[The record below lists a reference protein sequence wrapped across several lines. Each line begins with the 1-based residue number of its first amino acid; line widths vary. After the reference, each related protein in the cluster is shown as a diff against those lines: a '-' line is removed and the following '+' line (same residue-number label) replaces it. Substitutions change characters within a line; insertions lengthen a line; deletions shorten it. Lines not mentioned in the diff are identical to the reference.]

1 MEELTGVSRAEYD
14 LLRKIKQK
22 PKQHKARPGK
32 DEQMLLAFS
41 TGDRDHGVLTC
52 DSYAKAVA
60 KTNALRVSA
69 QRVGVA
75 VRIEQRK
82 EKILISKI

>member
-1 MEELTGVSRAEYD
+1 MAELMGINRNEYD
-14 LLRKIKQK
+14 TLKKIRQK
-22 PKQHKARPGK
+22 PGTRRGRLGK
-32 DEQMLLAFS
+32 NEQMLLAF
-41 TGDRDHGVLTC
+41 TAGDKEHGVLTC
-52 DSYAKAVA
+52 ESYEKAVA

-69 QRVGVA
+69 QKVGAA